1 MWRLASGKAGPVRA
15 RTDATWHYPT
25 MVIPSVL
32 SERPTTG
39 TPFQTGWPVRLAD
52 TDGDQRL
59 RLDAIAR
66 YLQDIGFEHLDAVED
81 GDTHRGWV
89 VRRTVIDVLKPI
101 ELGEHVTLRRWCSG
115 LSNRW
120 CNMRVQICGS
130 NDGLV
135 ETEGFLIHFG
145 TESGVPARMSD
156 RFMAP
161 MLASTNEH
169 RLRWKAA
176 LTDPMPAS
184 DQPGVHELP
193 FPLRVADIDW
203 LDHVNNAVYLCA
215 LEEILAT
222 HTDLMSRPHRAV
234 IEYAKP
240 LKAGEQVRLIG
251 RRDGSALDV
260 WFAVADDPRAVSRV
274 TQL

>member
-1 MWRLASGKAGPVRA
+1 
-15 RTDATWHYPT
+15 

-32 SERPTTG
+32 PERPTTG
-39 TPFQTGWPVRLAD
+39 TPFETGWPVRLAD
-52 TDGDQRL
+52 TNRDRRL

-81 GDTHRGWV
+81 GDAHRGWV

-101 ELGEHVTLRRWCSG
+101 EFGEHVTLRRWCSA

-120 CNMRVQICGS
+120 CNMRVQVCGS
-130 NDGLV
+130 KGGLV

-161 MLASTNEH
+161 MLASTTEH

-176 LTDPMPAS
+176 LTDPLPIGPS
-184 DQPGVHELP
+184 VQELP
-193 FPLRVADIDW
+193 FHLRVTDIDW
-203 LDHVNNAVYLCA
+203 LDHVNNAVYLSA
-215 LEEILAT
+215 LEEILAA
-222 HTDLMSRPHRAV
+222 HTDLMSGPHRAV
-234 IEYAKP
+234 IEYTKP
-240 LKAGEQVRLIG
+240 LQAGEPVRIVA

-260 WFAVADDPRAVSRV
+260 WFAVDDESRAAARV
-274 TQL
+274 TPR

>member
-1 MWRLASGKAGPVRA
+1 MSL
-15 RTDATWHYPT
+15 TWHYPV

-32 SERPTTG
+32 PERPATG
-39 TPFQTGWPVRLAD
+39 TPFETGWPVRLAD
-52 TDGDQRL
+52 TDRDQRL
-59 RLDAIAR
+59 RLDAVAR

-89 VRRTVIDVLKPI
+89 VRRTVIDVLKSI
-101 ELGEHVTLRRWCSG
+101 EFGEHVTLRRWCSA

-130 NDGLV
+130 KGGLI

-161 MLASTNEH
+161 MLASTTDH

-176 LTDPMPAS
+176 LIDPMPSAG
-184 DQPGVHELP
+184 DTGVQELT
-193 FPLRVADIDW
+193 FPLRVADFDW
-203 LDHVNNAVYLCA
+203 LDHVNNAVYLSA
-215 LEEILAT
+215 LEEFLAT
-222 HTDLMSRPHRAV
+222 HADLMAGPHRTV
-234 IEYAKP
+234 VEYAKP
-240 LKAGEQVRLIG
+240 LKAGEQVRLVG
-251 RRDGSALDV
+251 RRDGAALGV
-260 WFAVADDPRAVSRV
+260 WFAVGDEARAVAQV
-274 TQL
+274 TPC

>member
-1 MWRLASGKAGPVRA
+1 
-15 RTDATWHYPT
+15 
-25 MVIPSVL
+25 MVIPSAL

-39 TPFQTGWPVRLAD
+39 SPFQTGWPVRLAD

-66 YLQDIGFEHLDAVED
+66 YLQDIGFDHLQAVED

-101 ELGEHVTLRRWCSG
+101 EFGEHVTLRRWCSG
-115 LSNRW
+115 LSTRW

-130 NDGLV
+130 NGGLV
-135 ETEGFLIHFG
+135 ETEAFLIHFG

-161 MLASTNEH
+161 MLASTTEH

-176 LTDPMPAS
+176 LTDPIPAP
-184 DQPGVHELP
+184 DAPDVQELF

-203 LDHVNNAVYLCA
+203 LDHVNNAVYLSA
-215 LEEILAT
+215 LEEILAA
-222 HTDLMSRPHRAV
+222 HTDLMSGPHRTV

-240 LKAGEQVRLIG
+240 VKAGEPVRLIG
-251 RRDGSALDV
+251 RRDGTALDV

-274 TQL
+274 TPL

>member
-1 MWRLASGKAGPVRA
+1 
-15 RTDATWHYPT
+15 

-32 SERPTTG
+32 PELPTTG
-39 TPFQTGWPVRLAD
+39 TPFQTGWPVRY
-52 TDGDQRL
+52 GDIDRHQRV
-59 RLDAIAR
+59 RLDAVAR

-101 ELGEHVTLRRWCSG
+101 EFGEHVTLRRWCSA

-130 NDGLV
+130 GGGLI

-145 TESGVPARMSD
+145 TETGMPARMSD

-161 MLASTNEH
+161 MMAATTEH
-169 RLRWKAA
+169 RLRWKAV
-176 LTDPMPAS
+176 LTDPLPAA
-184 DQPGVHELP
+184 DEAGVDELR
-193 FPLRVADIDW
+193 FPLRVADIDL
-203 LDHVNNAVYLCA
+203 LDHVNNAVYLGA
-215 LEEILAT
+215 VEERLAAYP
-222 HTDLMSRPHRAV
+222 DLTAGAHRVV

-240 LKAGEQVRLIG
+240 LQAGEEVRLVG
-251 RRDGSALDV
+251 RRTGSALDI
-260 WFAVADDPRAVSRV
+260 WIAVADEPRAVARV
-274 TQL
+274 TPI

>member
-1 MWRLASGKAGPVRA
+1 
-15 RTDATWHYPT
+15 

-32 SERPTTG
+32 PERPPAG
-39 TPFQTGWPVRLAD
+39 TPFETGWPVRLAD

-81 GDTHRGWV
+81 GDSHRGWV

-101 ELGEHVTLRRWCSG
+101 QFGERVTLRRWCSG

-130 NDGLV
+130 SGGLV
-135 ETEGFLIHFG
+135 ETEAFLIHFG

-156 RFMAP
+156 RFMEP
-161 MLASTNEH
+161 MLASTTEH

-176 LTDPMPAS
+176 LTDPPPAADS
-184 DQPGVHELP
+184 TGVQVRP
-193 FPLRVADIDW
+193 FPLRITDIDM
-203 LDHVNNAVYLCA
+203 LDHVNNSVYLSGV
-215 LEEILAT
+215 EEVLAD
-222 HTDLMSRPHRAV
+222 HDDLKSGAHRAI

-240 LKAGEQVRLIG
+240 LRSGDLVELVAYRAGSV
-251 RRDGSALDV
+251 LDI
-260 WFAVADDPRAVSRV
+260 WFAVGDETHAVTKV
-274 TQL
+274 LPI

>member
-1 MWRLASGKAGPVRA
+1 M
-15 RTDATWHYPT
+15 TWHYPT

-32 SERPTTG
+32 PERPPAG
-39 TPFQTGWPVRLAD
+39 TPFETGWPVRLAD

-81 GDTHRGWV
+81 GDSHRGWV

-101 ELGEHVTLRRWCSG
+101 QFGERVTLRRWCSG

-130 NDGLV
+130 SGGLV
-135 ETEGFLIHFG
+135 ETEAFLIHFG

-156 RFMAP
+156 RFMEP
-161 MLASTNEH
+161 MLASTTEH

-176 LTDPMPAS
+176 LTDPAPTA
-184 DQPGVHELP
+184 DTADVQVRP
-193 FPLRVADIDW
+193 FPLRITDIDM
-203 LDHVNNAVYLCA
+203 LDHVNNSVYLSGV
-215 LEEILAT
+215 EEVLAD
-222 HTDLMSRPHRAV
+222 HDDLKSGAHRAI

-240 LKAGEQVRLIG
+240 LRSGDLVELVAHRAGSV
-251 RRDGSALDV
+251 LDI
-260 WFAVADDPRAVSRV
+260 WFAVGDETHAVTRV
-274 TQL
+274 LPI